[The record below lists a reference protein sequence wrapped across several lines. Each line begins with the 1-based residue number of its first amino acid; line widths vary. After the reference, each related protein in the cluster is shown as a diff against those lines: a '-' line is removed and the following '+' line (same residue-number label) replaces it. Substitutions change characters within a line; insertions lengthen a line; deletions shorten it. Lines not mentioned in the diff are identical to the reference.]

1 MRLFFVIMVL
11 VVLNSCDSNGSSAN
25 IQTNSQNADTAASP
39 NNSDN
44 IQTFPEISSKESQ
57 DNNNFGEATFG
68 SATFE

>member
-1 MRLFFVIMVL
+1 MKLFFMIMVL
-11 VVLNSCDSNGSSAN
+11 VVLNSCDSNGSSA
-25 IQTNSQNADTAASP
+25 
-39 NNSDN
+39 N